1 MTPSRSS
8 TVAARSPSGVMTR
21 RPRIAVTSPTAH
33 PGIIG
38 AHFAPY
44 RAQNAPRVMGTTRL
58 SLAHGDVGAGDARV
72 GGVTDSGQVPVAEL
86 NGATA
91 ATAVG
96 LQACASTRW
105 IERMISG
112 RPYRSMEALTAASD
126 GVLAT
131 WAGRTSSRP
140 WPRIRGSAP
149 GARDTAARRPG
160 RGRNSPGPGTPARRS
175 RPGCWAGNAAYE
187 ERFGRVFLICAT
199 GMPAASMLAALQ
211 ARLGHDPATER
222 EVVRGELARSSRS
235 GWPGVSSDRLSAD

>member
-1 MTPSRSS
+1 
-8 TVAARSPSGVMTR
+8 
-21 RPRIAVTSPTAH
+21 
-33 PGIIG
+33 
-38 AHFAPY
+38 
-44 RAQNAPRVMGTTRL
+44 MGTTRL

-96 LQACASTRW
+96 LLRPACASTRW

-112 RPYRSMEALTAASD
+112 RPYRSLEALTAASD

-131 WAGRTSSRP
+131 LGWPDIEQALAAH
-140 WPRIRGSAP
+140 PRI
-149 GARDTAARRPG
+149 GARGAG
-160 RGRNSPGPGTPARRS
+160 RGREAAWSRQEQSGTRDAGPEVQAGLR
-175 RPGCWAGNAAYE
+175 AGNAAYE
-187 ERFGRVFLICAT
+187 ERFGHVFLICAT

-222 EVVRGELARSSRS
+222 EVVRGELTKIVRLRLARTFE
-235 GWPGVSSDRLSAD
+235 

>member
-1 MTPSRSS
+1 
-8 TVAARSPSGVMTR
+8 
-21 RPRIAVTSPTAH
+21 
-33 PGIIG
+33 
-38 AHFAPY
+38 
-44 RAQNAPRVMGTTRL
+44 MGTTRL

-96 LQACASTRW
+96 LLRPACASMRW

-112 RPYRSMEALTAASD
+112 RPYRSLEALTAASD

-131 WAGRTSSRP
+131 LGWPDIEQALAAH
-140 WPRIRGSAP
+140 PRI
-149 GARDTAARRPG
+149 GAGGAG
-160 RGRNSPGPGTPARRS
+160 RGREAAWSRQEQSGTRDAGPEVQ
-175 RPGCWAGNAAYE
+175 AGLRASNAAYE
-187 ERFGRVFLICAT
+187 ERFGHVFLICAT

-222 EVVRGELARSSRS
+222 EVVRGELTKIVRLRLARSFE
-235 GWPGVSSDRLSAD
+235 